1 VAVELAPAAVGAR
14 AEDDVFFEIAA
25 VVEEVEARATDALDG
40 VLTSDRD
47 RIEYKRH

>member
-1 VAVELAPAAVGAR
+1 VSVELELAAASAR
-14 AEDDVFFEIAA
+14 SKGDVFFEVAA

-47 RIEYKRH
+47 HHR